1 IAQGNG
7 SVVELH
13 IAEVGNEPERVAQ
26 LNVSGPTIGREH
38 FHHVTFGGGDFPTPG
53 NFFGRLR
60 VIALYSR
67 MLGEEEVRQF
77 PFEAPERKQL
87 PASFSNH
94 DFEFGAE
101 NWEVETNG
109 TFSVTDGIARLRTG
123 DEESFETAVLRPVPQ
138 VPRKA
143 LSDAM
148 TIEARGRVFL
158 HATLDTEY
166 IEARRD

>member
-1 IAQGNG
+1 
-7 SVVELH
+7 
-13 IAEVGNEPERVAQ
+13 
-26 LNVSGPTIGREH
+26 
-38 FHHVTFGGGDFPTPG
+38 
-53 NFFGRLR
+53 
-60 VIALYSR
+60 
-67 MLGEEEVRQF
+67 
-77 PFEAPERKQL
+77 
-87 PASFSNH
+87 
-94 DFEFGAE
+94 
-101 NWEVETNG
+101 

-166 IEARRD
+166 IEARRWNLALPDGAKGETHNNHFFSTRTWSHPVQRNSILLIPEVELTRISFWY